1 MTDVTYVR
9 AIEPVA
15 ARHPD
20 HGGWVTLDPSVAMR
34 SDDPLVLAYP
44 DSFQSDADRD
54 TADAPVE
61 QATAAPGE
69 RRHTRRRG

>member
-1 MTDVTYVR
+1 MSDVQYVR

-15 ARHPD
+15 ARHPE
-20 HGGWVTLDPSVAMR
+20 HGMFVTLDPAVALR

-44 DSFQSDADRD
+44 DSFASDADRD
-54 TADAPVE
+54 SELVVE

-69 RRHTRRRG
+69 RRALRRRG